1 LLVAAEAQAN
11 GNPHGFLGEY
21 NKFITPSVNHMKHGN
36 GATMGFAATREQ
48 SLINTKEEEK
58 AVQKLLA
65 NNNSNMSITLS
76 AVGVALLS
84 IAAMLGARMRR
95 SPAATDMSIN
105 LAPGNNIMEMKSQGS
120 DINKARSAGW
130 GQPPPQSS
138 QPATLCFANPGI
150 GTGQGPSL
158 EWGGSDTTTGGAKKL
173 SEALEEADIERKKA
187 VEEAER
193 RAKWQEQEREEKLRK
208 VAYMKEMPDDTPAG
222 SVSDYMYKEGV
233 KDQLDKLDYD
243 LVGLL
248 PVKQRVREIAALLV
262 LDKMRRKLGFDTAV
276 PSLHMC
282 FTGAPGTGKT
292 TVAVRMGQILA
303 KMGYCR
309 SGHVVVATRD
319 DLVGQYVGHTAPK
332 TKEVIKQALGGVLL
346 VDEAYYL
353 YNAANDRDYGQE
365 SIEILLT
372 FMENNREDLVVVL
385 AGYKDRMDKFFSFI
399 PGMSSRIG
407 NHIDFPNYQIDELYE
422 ISKVMARDLDYE
434 MTDEAGEVFKKYIE
448 RRMQMPFFSN
458 ARTVR
463 NAMDRA
469 RMNAAIRVFDDAVSD
484 KNTGDVSA
492 KDLQEIAPADFQV
505 ILDEALAAEDD
516 AILA

>member
-1 LLVAAEAQAN
+1 MNKLLIALALAPAAALVA
-11 GNPHGFLGEY
+11 
-21 NKFITPSVNHMKHGN
+21 PSVPR
-36 GATMGFAATREQ
+36 A
-48 SLINTKEEEK
+48 
-58 AVQKLLA
+58 
-65 NNNSNMSITLS
+65 
-76 AVGVALLS
+76 
-84 IAAMLGARMRR
+84 
-95 SPAATDMSIN
+95 
-105 LAPGNNIMEMKSQGS
+105 
-120 DINKARSAGW
+120 
-130 GQPPPQSS
+130 
-138 QPATLCFANPGI
+138 PATVAQANPGI

-208 VAYMKEMPDDTPAG
+208 VAFMKEMPDDTPAG

-332 TKEVIKQALGGVLL
+332 TKEMVKKAMGGILL

-365 SIEILLT
+365 SIEILLNV
-372 FMENNREDLVVVL
+372 MENNKEDLIVVL
-385 AGYKDRMDKFFSFI
+385 AGYQDKMERFYSFI
-399 PGMSSRIG
+399 PGMESRIG
-407 NHIDFPNYQIDELYE
+407 NHIEFPNYEVDELVE
-422 ISKVMARDLDYE
+422 IGSVMCRELE
-434 MTDEAGEVFKKYIE
+434 YIMGDGAVE
-448 RRMQMPFFSN
+448 GLKEYLAKRIELPFFAN

-463 NAMDRA
+463 NAIDLA
-469 RMNAAIRVFDDAVSD
+469 RMRAAIRIFNEKMADGSDGVVSEEELQTI
-484 KNTGDVSA
+484 TG
-492 KDLQEIAPADFQV
+492 AD
-505 ILDEALAAEDD
+505 IPELDEDALVMA
-516 AILA
+516 

>member
-1 LLVAAEAQAN
+1 
-11 GNPHGFLGEY
+11 
-21 NKFITPSVNHMKHGN
+21 
-36 GATMGFAATREQ
+36 MG
-48 SLINTKEEEK
+48 
-58 AVQKLLA
+58 
-65 NNNSNMSITLS
+65 
-76 AVGVALLS
+76 
-84 IAAMLGARMRR
+84 
-95 SPAATDMSIN
+95 
-105 LAPGNNIMEMKSQGS
+105 
-120 DINKARSAGW
+120 
-130 GQPPPQSS
+130 
-138 QPATLCFANPGI
+138 
-150 GTGQGPSL
+150 GPSL

-193 RAKWQEQEREEKLRK
+193 RAKWQEQERDEKLRK
-208 VAYMKEMPDDTPAG
+208 IAYMKEMPDDTPAG

-243 LVGLL
+243 MVGLL

-372 FMENNREDLVVVL
+372 FMENNREDLVV
-385 AGYKDRMDKFFSFI
+385 
-399 PGMSSRIG
+399 
-407 NHIDFPNYQIDELYE
+407 ELYE

-469 RMNAAIRVFDDAVSD
+469 RMNAAIRVFDDAISD

-505 ILDEALAAEDD
+505 ILDEAL
-516 AILA
+516 

>member
-1 LLVAAEAQAN
+1 
-11 GNPHGFLGEY
+11 
-21 NKFITPSVNHMKHGN
+21 
-36 GATMGFAATREQ
+36 
-48 SLINTKEEEK
+48 
-58 AVQKLLA
+58 
-65 NNNSNMSITLS
+65 
-76 AVGVALLS
+76 
-84 IAAMLGARMRR
+84 
-95 SPAATDMSIN
+95 
-105 LAPGNNIMEMKSQGS
+105 
-120 DINKARSAGW
+120 
-130 GQPPPQSS
+130 
-138 QPATLCFANPGI
+138 
-150 GTGQGPSL
+150 
-158 EWGGSDTTTGGAKKL
+158 
-173 SEALEEADIERKKA
+173 
-187 VEEAER
+187 
-193 RAKWQEQEREEKLRK
+193 
-208 VAYMKEMPDDTPAG
+208 
-222 SVSDYMYKEGV
+222 
-233 KDQLDKLDYD
+233 
-243 LVGLL
+243 
-248 PVKQRVREIAALLV
+248 
-262 LDKMRRKLGFDTAV
+262 
-276 PSLHMC
+276 MC

-469 RMNAAIRVFDDAVSD
+469 RMNAAIRIFDDAISD
-484 KNTGDVSA
+484 NNSGDVSA
-492 KDLQEIAPADFQV
+492 KDLQEIAAADFQV

>member
-1 LLVAAEAQAN
+1 LQSTAKMNKLLIALALAPAAALVA
-11 GNPHGFLGEY
+11 
-21 NKFITPSVNHMKHGN
+21 PSVPR
-36 GATMGFAATREQ
+36 A
-48 SLINTKEEEK
+48 
-58 AVQKLLA
+58 
-65 NNNSNMSITLS
+65 
-76 AVGVALLS
+76 
-84 IAAMLGARMRR
+84 
-95 SPAATDMSIN
+95 
-105 LAPGNNIMEMKSQGS
+105 
-120 DINKARSAGW
+120 
-130 GQPPPQSS
+130 
-138 QPATLCFANPGI
+138 PATVVQANPGI

-208 VAYMKEMPDDTPAG
+208 VAFMKEMPDDTPAG

-407 NHIDFPNYQIDELYE
+407 NHIDFPNYEVDELFE
-422 ISKVMARDLDYE
+422 ISKVMSRDLDYE
-434 MTDEAGEVFKKYIE
+434 MTDEAGDVFKKYIE
-448 RRMQMPFFSN
+448 RRMAMPFFSN

-469 RMNAAIRVFDDAVSD
+469 RMNAAIRVFDQAIAGA
-484 KNTGDVSA
+484 NGGDVGA
-492 KDLQEIAPADFQV
+492 EDLKAITADDFQV